1 MFSKKLKLYSR
12 FKEIAFQ
19 LSKLGIYNIYEYF
32 KVLFGLE
39 VDPSLKPQK
48 IRQTLEYLGP
58 SFIKLGQILS
68 IRPDLIPQSMI
79 VELIKLQDKVNP
91 IEFEKIR
98 NIIESQLNSPLEDIF
113 EYIDP
118 NPIGSASIAQVYY
131 GILKS
136 GEKVAI
142 KVKRPNLEDLIS
154 TDAEIF
160 LKIISFLEK
169 HSKTVKDLDLKSVIH
184 QYKYTTLREADFE
197 IEASNIRNFRKN
209 FENYDKNFYIPKC
222 YEKYS
227 TRDILVLE
235 YIEGF
240 KLSEIDKLNVDKKQI
255 AEIIT
260 DAYYKMV
267 FKDGF
272 YHADPHPGNFFIK
285 ADGTVVLL
293 DYGMVGT
300 VSTEK
305 RKLLYEHIFAVI
317 NKNTDLAIKFYE
329 GMEMIT
335 PKTDLDKLESFVE
348 VFIDKYHNKTL
359 SNINL
364 KEMVL
369 EIIDL
374 VRECNLKLPT
384 SLAYLGK
391 SAIGL
396 DGVIRNLDPSFNPTE
411 RLSKFL
417 TKSITEYIKEKFD
430 EAIWI
435 SNFYYNLAFK
445 LDRIIKLLNIE
456 RLTIRIIFKD
466 LEELQHFYKNQI
478 SKIVLSILFG
488 SSLIASGIFSIS
500 GHNELSKFLLTFS
513 TVVFILLF
521 YRFFRF

>member
-1 MFSKKLKLYSR
+1 MFNRKLKLYSR
-12 FKEIAFQ
+12 FKEIALQ

-32 KVLFGLE
+32 KVLFGIE

-68 IRPDLIPQSMI
+68 IRPDLIPQSI
-79 VELIKLQDKVNP
+79 IIELIKLQDKVQP
-91 IEFEKIR
+91 IPFDQIKP
-98 NIIESQLNSPLEDIF
+98 IIENEINKPLEEVFD
-113 EYIDP
+113 YIDP

-131 GILKS
+131 GVLKS

-142 KVKRPNLEDLIS
+142 KVKRPGLEELIS
-154 TDAEIF
+154 LDAEIF

-169 HSKTVKDLDLKSVIH
+169 HSKTVKDLDLKSVIY

-197 IEASNIRNFRKN
+197 IEASNIRTFRKN
-209 FENYDKNFYIPKC
+209 FENYDKGFYIPK
-222 YEKYS
+222 YYPQYS
-227 TRDILVLE
+227 TKNLLVLE
-235 YIEGF
+235 FIEGY
-240 KLSEIDKLNVDKKQI
+240 KLSQLDQLNISKKHL
-255 AEIIT
+255 AEVIT

-272 YHADPHPGNFFIK
+272 YHADPHPGNFIIK
-285 ADGTVVLL
+285 TDGTVVLL
-293 DYGMVGT
+293 DYGMVG
-300 VSTEK
+300 SISGEK
-305 RKLLYEHIFAVI
+305 RKLLYEHIFSVV
-317 NKNTDLAIKFYE
+317 NKNTQLAMNFYE
-329 GMEMIT
+329 GMGMIT

-348 VFIDKYHNKTL
+348 VFIEKYYNKNL

-417 TKSITEYIKEKFD
+417 TKSIAEYTKEKFD
-430 EAIWI
+430 EII
-435 SNFYYNLAFK
+435 RIVDFYYNLAFK
-445 LDRIIKLLNIE
+445 LDKIIKLLNIE
-456 RLTIRIIFKD
+456 RLSIRILFKD
-466 LEELQHFYKNQI
+466 LEELQNFYKNQV
-478 SKIVLSILFG
+478 SKIALSIIFIGFLISSALFSIAGDFHTSEVLMYLSILTFIF
-488 SSLIASGIFSIS
+488 LI
-500 GHNELSKFLLTFS
+500 
-513 TVVFILLF
+513 
-521 YRFFRF
+521 YRLIRF

>member
-1 MFSKKLKLYSR
+1 VLSKKLRLYSR
-12 FKEIAFQ
+12 FKEITVQ

-79 VELIKLQDKVNP
+79 VELIKLQDKVKP
-91 IEFEKIR
+91 IEFQQIKQ
-98 NIIESQLNSPLEDIF
+98 IIENQLKAPLEDIF
-113 EYIDP
+113 QYIDP
-118 NPIGSASIAQVYY
+118 NPIGSASIAQVYFAV
-131 GILKS
+131 LKT
-136 GEKVAI
+136 GEKVAV
-142 KVKRPNLEDLIS
+142 KVKRPNLEELIQ

-160 LKIISFLEK
+160 LKIVSFLEK
-169 HSKTVKDLDLKSVIH
+169 HSKTVKELDLKSVIY
-184 QYKYTTLREADFE
+184 QYKYTTLREANFE
-197 IEASNIRNFRKN
+197 IEALNIREFRKN
-209 FENYDKNFYIPKC
+209 FENYDKKFYIPKY
-222 YEKYS
+222 YEEYS
-227 TRDILVLE
+227 TRDILTLE
-235 YIEGF
+235 FIEGY
-240 KLSEIDKLNVDKKQI
+240 KLSQLDNINVDKKQI
-255 AEIIT
+255 AETIT

-272 YHADPHPGNFFIK
+272 YHADPHPGNFIIK
-285 ADGTVVLL
+285 PDGTVVLL

-300 VSTEK
+300 VAGEK
-305 RKLLYEHIFAVI
+305 RQLLYEHIFAVV
-317 NKNTDLAIKFYE
+317 NKNLELALKFYE
-329 GMEMIT
+329 GMGMIT

-348 VFIDKYHNKTL
+348 MFIEKYHNKTL

-411 RLSKFL
+411 RLSNFL
-417 TKSITEYIKEKFD
+417 TKSLSEFAKEKFNEVVRIID
-430 EAIWI
+430 
-435 SNFYYNLAFK
+435 FYYSLAFK
-445 LDRIIKLLNIE
+445 LDKIIKLLNIE
-456 RLTIRIIFKD
+456 RLTIRILFKD
-466 LEELQHFYKNQI
+466 LEDLQLFYKNQI
-478 SKIVLSILFG
+478 SKVVLAILFG
-488 SSLIASGIFSIS
+488 SSLIASALFSIAGKTQVS
-500 GHNELSKFLLTFS
+500 NFLLYFS
-513 TVVFILLF
+513 VIVFIFLL
-521 YRFFRF
+521 YRLLRF